1 MSIIQFKKFNII
13 ALIIILAFILP
24 VSLTAQNNPPLLFE
38 RADVEITNWTAKQPS
53 DLTYSPIQLNESM
66 ISALGKKELREISF
80 PGPNN
85 KAYAIEILKVIQTNN
100 GGWSAIGEANN
111 NRLNSF
117 IFSYD
122 PSTGKALSTI
132 NILDDHTSLEIRYD
146 SFQNQ
151 HILVE
156 KDPHQSDE
164 LACSHDQLPAIEIE
178 DSKLNKSN
186 IQPNISHDHET
197 SVIDVMIV
205 YTPNAENWAATNSS
219 GIQNIINQAMAT
231 AQVSAD
237 NSDMDIEF
245 RLVHT
250 HRTEYTET
258 GNSVLDLQ
266 RLTASP
272 SFNPWGNESANYMD
286 EVHQLRDQYGADLV
300 ALFSE
305 TEDTGGIAWVITSE
319 SGLPHYAFSITRVQ
333 QGDGRT
339 HAHEMG
345 HNFGNAHSRNQNQNA
360 ANDSNRRGIFPYS
373 TGWRWT
379 GNDGISYASVMTY
392 LEGSSQVLIFS
403 NPDIDYEGV
412 PTGSYS
418 GEFSPADNARSMR
431 EVQHVVEEYRTT
443 TTELDLPTVTT
454 DPVTN
459 ISFSLAQLNGSAED
473 DGDSQIVEK
482 GFCWSTEPNPS
493 FSDECTIAGDGL
505 GPFHAQLSNLQQEKQ
520 YFARAYATNSIGT
533 SFGNQESFNTLSLPS
548 PNAFEPMQVNA
559 VSFTARWTTV
569 QAADRYF
576 LDVSVDPDF
585 SSYVSGF
592 ENRDVGDATSFT
604 VTELIPGTNYY
615 YRVRSGAETTQ
626 SENSNAEMASTID
639 ISSENSKVE
648 ASRSKV
654 LATGI
659 QESLIMVIVE
669 NSNGEFVEG
678 IEVKIEQDNGS
689 SQITP
694 DEVSTDNN
702 GQATFAITNNA
713 EETVQYNVF
722 AAGLNLSEEIEIEFL
737 FSEGEL
743 RLGNNY
749 PNPYNHQT
757 TIPIVIPQQSR
768 VRLDIYNS
776 MGSLVQ
782 TILDEEFSIGYYEI
796 PFNASGLASGVY
808 FYRMVTNQ
816 GVRVEKMLL
825 AK

>member
-1 MSIIQFKKFNII
+1 M
-13 ALIIILAFILP
+13 LIILSLLLP
-24 VSLTAQNNPPLLFE
+24 VSLFAQNNHPLLFE
-38 RADVEITNWTAKQPS
+38 KEDVEIRNWTAKQPA
-53 DLTYSPIQLNESM
+53 DLNYSPIQFNQTVLT
-66 ISALGKKELREISF
+66 ALGRKELTEISI
-80 PGPNN
+80 PGPNDN
-85 KAYAIEILKVIQTNN
+85 FYTIEIQNINHSNN
-100 GGWSAIGEANN
+100 GGWSATGYANN
-111 NRLNSF
+111 DRLNSF
-117 IFSYD
+117 ILSYT
-122 PSTGKALSTI
+122 PSTGKALATV
-132 NILDDHTSLEIRYD
+132 NILEDHLNFEIRYE
-146 SFQNQ
+146 SYQNQ

-164 LACSHDQLPAIEIE
+164 LACTHDELPAIEIQN
-178 DSKLNKSN
+178 SQFNKSN
-186 IQPNISHDHET
+186 TQPNVSHDHET

-237 NSDMDIEF
+237 NSDLDIEF
-245 RLVHT
+245 RLVHS

-300 ALFSE
+300 ALFSQ

-333 QGDGRT
+333 QADGRT

-392 LEGSSQVLIFS
+392 LEGSSQVLLFS

-412 PTGSYS
+412 PTGSYT
-418 GEFSPADNARSMR
+418 GEFAPSDNARSMR

-443 TTELDLPTVTT
+443 TTDLDLPSVTT
-454 DPVTN
+454 NPVTN
-459 ISFSLAQLNGSAED
+459 FSYSIAQLNGAAED
-473 DGDSQIVEK
+473 DGGSHITEK
-482 GFCWSTEPNPS
+482 GFCWSTESNPS
-493 FSDECTIAGDGL
+493 FSDECTVTGDGL
-505 GPFHAQLSNLQQEKQ
+505 GPFQFELSNLEQDRN
-520 YFARAYATNSIGT
+520 YFVRAFATNSLGT
-533 SFGNQESFNTLSLPS
+533 SFGNQQSFSTLLLPS
-548 PNAFEPMQVNA
+548 PNTFEPMQINA
-559 VSFTARWTTV
+559 VSFTARWTNIPE
-569 QAADRYF
+569 AERYF
-576 LDVSVDPDF
+576 LDVSLNSDF
-585 SSYVSGF
+585 SSFITGF
-592 ENRDVGDATSFT
+592 ENRDVDDVTSFT
-604 VTELIPGTNYY
+604 VTDLIPGTDYY
-615 YRVRSGAETTQ
+615 YRVRSGAETTE
-626 SENSNAEMASTID
+626 SESSNVEMASTID
-639 ISSENSKVE
+639 ISSENSEVE
-648 ASRSKV
+648 ASRNKV

-659 QESLIMVIVE
+659 QESIVTVTVK
-669 NSNGEFVEG
+669 NSNGETVEG
-678 IEVKIEQDNGS
+678 IEVQIEQENGS
-689 SQITP
+689 SQISP
-694 DEVSTDNN
+694 DEVLTDNN

-713 EETVQYNVF
+713 EENVQYNVF

-743 RLGNNY
+743 TLGNNY

-768 VRLDIYNS
+768 VRLDVYNS
-776 MGSLVQ
+776 MGALVQ
-782 TILDEEFSIGYYEI
+782 TILDEDFNVGYFEI

-808 FYRMVTNQ
+808 FYRIVTNQ
-816 GVRVEKMLL
+816 GVRIEKMLL